1 MMHEPI
7 EETKTAA
14 PTPTP
19 AAVPVYPVLP
29 PLPAFPT
36 PPDPLKE
43 EKAAYAAA
51 LLEGAK
57 AVELVG
63 RAMFDDYIVYVKKGR
78 GREKQCY
85 PQTNENDKFKTSAI
99 LAFKKLIES
108 VDGDLQVEVH
118 GTWCDVKVRAVAA
131 MPTPSPAAPSAPSA
145 PLARP
150 EPLLEA
156 DKAFSGPSKDKLAFL
171 NKQLRALKVGD
182 QVWLNNGAGFQLARI
197 IEWGS
202 RETTIIVTTDAG
214 TKLVQWK
221 HPYQAW
227 PLYQE
232 STVLVP
238 CWNEEESRRLLLE
251 DHPKWKFLPSAQT
264 DLAVP
269 VTDLAVGDYLS
280 AKDLTGKPYLGKVIL
295 TSGLQIQI
303 HYIGWASRWDEWID
317 RSSPRLRKK
326 ITPAGIFNFLL
337 PKVPDEDKALLGC
350 LAALIQDL
358 TLAQIKARV
367 NLDTP
372 YSVTVANDSDAV
384 VLSSGQGVCDMVY
397 AVVSFKSYTLT
408 VLSRSS
414 SQTKNLA
421 GRLQLV
427 E

>member
-19 AAVPVYPVLP
+19 TAVPVYPVLP

-36 PPDPLKE
+36 PPDPLKDD
-43 EKAAYAAA
+43 KAAYAAA

-78 GREKQCY
+78 GREKRCY
-85 PQTNENDKFKTSAI
+85 PQTNENDKFKASAV

-118 GTWCDVKVRAVAA
+118 GTCCDVKVRAVAA
-131 MPTPSPAAPSAPSA
+131 MPTPSPAAPSAP
-145 PLARP
+145 LARP

-156 DKAFSGPSKDKLAFL
+156 NKAFSGSSKDKLAFL
-171 NKQLRALKVGD
+171 NEKLNALTVGD
-182 QVWLNNGAGFQLARI
+182 RVWINNSGRFHLAFISKWEARY
-197 IEWGS
+197 G
-202 RETTIIVTTDAG
+202 IVADARHASG
-214 TKLVQWK
+214 KRVVQWMGG
-221 HPYQAW
+221 YRSW
-227 PLYQE
+227 PLEQE
-232 STVLVP
+232 FLVFVP
-238 CWNEEESRRLLLE
+238 CWHEDESSRLLLK
-251 DHPKWKFLPSAQT
+251 DHPKWEFEGLSSSPI
-264 DLAVP
+264 
-269 VTDLAVGDYLS
+269 DLAVGDYLS
-280 AKDLTGKPYLGKVIL
+280 VKDTTGTPYLGKVIL

-326 ITPAGIFNFLL
+326 IAPAGIFNFVL
-337 PKVPDEDKALLGC
+337 PKVPEEDKALLGC

-372 YSVTVANDSDAV
+372 YSVTVASDSDAV

-408 VLSRSS
+408 VLSQS

-421 GRLQLV
+421 CRLQFV

>member
-14 PTPTP
+14 PKPTP
-19 AAVPVYPVLP
+19 AAEPVYPVLP

-85 PQTNENDKFKTSAI
+85 PQTNENDKFKASAI

-118 GTWCDVKVRAVAA
+118 GTWCDVKVRAVVAT
-131 MPTPSPAAPSAPSA
+131 PTPSSTAPSAPSA

-156 DKAFSGPSKDKLAFL
+156 DKAFSGSTKDKLAFL
-171 NKQLRALKVGD
+171 NKQLCALKVRD
-182 QVWLNNGAGFQLARI
+182 QVWLNSGAGFQLARI
-197 IEWGS
+197 VEWGLS
-202 RETTIIVTTDAG
+202 PTTIIVTAGVLG
-214 TKLVQWK
+214 TKLVQWNGGYK
-221 HPYQAW
+221 AW
-227 PLYQE
+227 PLQQE

-280 AKDLTGKPYLGKVIL
+280 AKDNTGKPYLGKVIL

-326 ITPAGIFNFLL
+326 ITPAGIFNFVLHKA
-337 PKVPDEDKALLGC
+337 PEEDKALLGC

-372 YSVTVANDSDAV
+372 YSVTVASDSDAV

-397 AVVSFKSYTLT
+397 AVVSIKSYTLT

-414 SQTKNLA
+414 QTKNLA
-421 GRLQLV
+421 GRLQFV